1 VILAALRRTAV
12 KWLLIAVA
20 FIALLSAV
28 NYGLSFVP
36 FTPQFNS
43 KRAVAKVE
51 TLEAQVSTLEREATG
66 NAEIGQAVERHYER
80 EVIIREGTAQ
90 AIADAR
96 RAPDADTPLSD
107 ERADRLRSHDL
118 RLCNQFAGLCQPD
131 ADPAG
136 GRAGAVPASDPS

>member
-1 VILAALRRTAV
+1 VIVKALGNVAV
-12 KWLLIAVA
+12 KWLLVAVA
-20 FIALLSAV
+20 FIALLSAI

-36 FTPQFNS
+36 FTPQWS
-43 KRAVAKVE
+43 GRLAIAKVE

-107 ERADRLRSHDL
+107 ERADRLRSHDI
-118 RLCNQFAGLCQPD
+118 RLCNQFAGICSASAL
-131 ADPAG
+131 AG
-136 GRAGAVPASDPS
+136 SRAGAVPASDPS